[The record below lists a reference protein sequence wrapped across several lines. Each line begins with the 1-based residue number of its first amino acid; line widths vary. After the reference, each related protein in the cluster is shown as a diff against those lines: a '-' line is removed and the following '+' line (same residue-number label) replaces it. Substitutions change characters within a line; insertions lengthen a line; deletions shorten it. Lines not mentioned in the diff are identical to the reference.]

1 MVASRTLGKL
11 RGISEEDLI
20 KIGEIH
26 ENVHQLMITGLVSRS
41 GHTDTRIERLL
52 TEADTQLQVL
62 WKFPIDP
69 EFHTYVKLYR
79 FRREWH
85 GRKFKCI
92 ATGEEVTID
101 ASDLHE
107 RECIPVGEGFVDVGR
122 YGAYHRTVGCGEISE

>member
-11 RGISEEDLI
+11 RGILEEDLV
-20 KIGEIH
+20 KIDEIH
-26 ENVHQLMITGLVSRS
+26 VEINRLMMIGLISACPERDV
-41 GHTDTRIERLL
+41 DIEALL
-52 TEADTQLQVL
+52 TASDIQLQLL

-85 GRKFKCI
+85 GRRFKCI
-92 ATGEEVTID
+92 TTGEEVTID

-122 YGAYHRTVGCGEISE
+122 YGAYHRTSGCGEITE